1 MLTLRAANV
10 CADEHQEQRMKNAR
24 RRNKLPTDAMEL
36 QIQRLSHDGRGIAS
50 IEGKIAFVDGA
61 LTGETVKA
69 LYVAR
74 HKQYDELRAQ
84 EILVSASERV
94 QPPCAHAS
102 VCGGCAMQHL
112 HPDAQVLLKERVL
125 HEQMQHIGGL
135 TQYEHMPAI
144 RSQSVA
150 YRRKARLAVRYVTKK
165 EAMLVGFR

>member
-94 QPPCAHAS
+94 QP
-102 VCGGCAMQHL
+102 
-112 HPDAQVLLKERVL
+112 
-125 HEQMQHIGGL
+125 
-135 TQYEHMPAI
+135 MPAC
-144 RSQSVA
+144 VE
-150 YRRKARLAVRYVTKK
+150 AVRCSICIP
-165 EAMLVGFR
+165 MRRCC